1 VRWFIRGLSL
11 RVEPSAFF
19 ALICITASFGPGLF
33 FHFPVLAAGIV
44 TVVLVRELAQAAM
57 LARFRPRM
65 ILSATAGE
73 TAALRPIPTSRA
85 LTALLAGPA
94 ALFYVATV
102 CYLMKLHA
110 LQSLAFGWGLISLA
124 PVHPLP
130 GGRVLA
136 LFLPRKL
143 VHWLALPAAA
153 WLMLVAYPSPPA
165 VLIFAVG
172 FLINLGRIIGKP
184 LAIDP
189 TRDDAAQGAAEL
201 ERKQFALA
209 EHSLRDAFDAAPS
222 DHAAAQLAAAL
233 IGQDRLDAATRL
245 LEHPVAGP
253 ELFWHV
259 MAALFYAARYLEAA
273 RVGERSWAMKEAP
286 LTAFNLGCTYSRL
299 EQQDTALA
307 WLSRALDA
315 GWRDLAGLDDDPDLA
330 PLRSRPEWA
339 PLRARLTSLGARV

>member
-11 RVEPSAFF
+11 RVEPSAVF
-19 ALICITASFGPGLF
+19 ALICVTASFGPGLL

-44 TVVLVRELAQAAM
+44 SVVLVRELAQAVV

-65 ILSATAGE
+65 IFAATAGE
-73 TAALRPIPTSRA
+73 TAALRPISTARA
-85 LTALLAGPA
+85 LTALVAGAA
-94 ALFYVATV
+94 ALFYLATV
-102 CYLMKLHA
+102 CWMMRISA

-124 PVHPLP
+124 PIHPLP
-130 GGRVLA
+130 GGRILA

-172 FLINLGRIIGKP
+172 FLINLGRVIGQP

-189 TRDDAAQGAAEL
+189 TRDDAAEGAAQL
-201 ERKQFALA
+201 ERKQFVLA
-209 EHSLRDAFDAAPS
+209 EHTLRDAFDAAPS

-233 IGQDRLDAATRL
+233 IGQGRLDAATQL
-245 LEHPVAGP
+245 LEQPAAGP
-253 ELFWHV
+253 ELFWRT
-259 MAALFYAARYLEAA
+259 MAALFHAARYLEAA
-273 RVGERSWAMKEAP
+273 RVGERSWAMKEAR

-299 EQQDTALA
+299 EEPDVALG
-307 WLSRALDA
+307 WLSRALDV